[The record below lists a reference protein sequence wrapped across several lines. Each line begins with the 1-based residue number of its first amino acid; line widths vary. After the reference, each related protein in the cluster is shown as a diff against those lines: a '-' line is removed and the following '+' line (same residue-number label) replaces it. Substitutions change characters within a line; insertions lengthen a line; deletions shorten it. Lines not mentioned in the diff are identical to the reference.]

1 MFWVSPYTQ
10 RRKWQPIPV
19 FLPGKSHEWRSLVGC
34 SPWGFKESD
43 TAEHIAHGMARN
55 GDGSIWI
62 ISMDNS
68 NPLWV
73 LAQDE
78 FGCQFMDVEQARTC
92 PPRN

>member
-1 MFWVSPYTQ
+1 MSY
-10 RRKWQPIPV
+10 
-19 FLPGKSHEWRSLVGC
+19 

-68 NPLWV
+68 NPSWV